1 MYPVVPFV
9 DEAVAFRANGV
20 VMLPQECLWDGS
32 EPCAAAVEVQVV
44 LGGAEAVPV
53 VMASG

>member
-1 MYPVVPFV
+1 MVPLA
-9 DEAVAFRANGV
+9 DEAIAFRANGV
-20 VMLPQECLWDGS
+20 VMLPQERLRDGS
-32 EPCAAAVEVQVV
+32 EPCAAAVEVRVV